1 MGNIDNSVVIL
12 GQRASVDNIIFFC
25 LWAEFFLDKLSA
37 KILSWRLSHPPIKYV
52 SPRFYVEI
60 KSQWPFSSI
69 FKKIKKYLIFFF
81 LRPNLSAKIQLSPT
95 FLRAPLACSAFY
107 YPLSATVS
115 REGGDQC
122 QPQRDPDPHREC
134 TLKFKWIVCDTFRAD
149 LPHGQMVGL
158 SNYKKDP
165 KYQFYFGT

>member
-1 MGNIDNSVVIL
+1 MFTSTAGEL
-12 GQRASVDNIIFFC
+12 GTIISRLNEFSMQCCKTAYRAADNIIFFC

-60 KSQWPFSSI
+60 KSQWPFSS
-69 FKKIKKYLIFFF
+69 FFKKKIKKSLIFFF

-107 YPLSATVS
+107 YPLGPRCMKSFVGVRRLLKSA
-115 REGGDQC
+115 GHKD
-122 QPQRDPDPHREC
+122 
-134 TLKFKWIVCDTFRAD
+134 KWFRITFM
-149 LPHGQMVGL
+149 L
-158 SNYKKDP
+158 
-165 KYQFYFGT
+165 